1 MPKAP
6 RKSTVS
12 TGRCVEGRNVVEGVQ
27 DGPQALC
34 GWLSPASVRVG
45 GLSQK
50 GWSRETEAAN
60 NEA

>member
-1 MPKAP
+1 MPDAP
-6 RKSTVS
+6 RSTVS
-12 TGRCVEGRNVVEGVQ
+12 TGRCVEVEGAQ
-27 DGPQALC
+27 GGAQAPC
-34 GWLSPASVRVG
+34 GWLSPASMSVG